1 MDRIIKLKSQAK
13 KLARDKDIKIKAAL
27 ELLAQENQFPNWKS
41 YKNAADTFWY
51 QKSSPFFNHWF
62 ARHNDAKQHQK
73 QNGGFLLTY
82 KGQYFVAEK
91 EYIEY
96 VGLDPENPIWQNI
109 HFDVSTSNSLNKLSK
124 VFKTRS

>member
-13 KLARDKDIKIKAAL
+13 KLAKDKDIKIKVAL
-27 ELLAQENQFPNWKS
+27 DLLAQENQFPNWKS
-41 YKNAADTFWY
+41 YKNATDTFWY

-62 ARHNDAKQHQK
+62 ARRSDAQEHQQ

-82 KGQYFVAEK
+82 KGQYFVVEK

-96 VGLDPENPIWQNI
+96 VGLDPENPVWQIIN
-109 HFDVSTSNSLNKLSK
+109 FDVSTSNALNKLSK